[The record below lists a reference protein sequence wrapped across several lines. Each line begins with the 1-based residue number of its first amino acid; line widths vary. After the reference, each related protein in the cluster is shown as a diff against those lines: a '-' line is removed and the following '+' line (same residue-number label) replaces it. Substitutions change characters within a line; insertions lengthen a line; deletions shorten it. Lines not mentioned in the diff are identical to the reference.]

1 MENDQFQ
8 CNGRVGLRKP
18 KSTKLK
24 GYRLAKAGCRQD
36 GRQAATKGGCH

>member
-1 MENDQFQ
+1 MINF
-8 CNGRVGLRKP
+8 NRKAGWLRKP
-18 KSTKLK
+18 KLK